1 MVNGRMIA
9 AVVLLASAIG
19 LLSGARE
26 ARVPGGARTLVAN
39 APEAGVIAMAGP
51 GPGRIRVLFAR
62 NGGMVLQREI
72 SVPGAGEVRELSL
85 SADGNDLFVATDTT
99 AYALSTRTGHVEAQA
114 LATGDARG
122 PQGRDVEG

>member
-1 MVNGRMIA
+1 VVNGRIIA
-9 AVVLLASAIG
+9 AVVLLTSAIG
-19 LLSGARE
+19 LLSGVRE

-85 SADGNDLFVATDTT
+85 SADGNDLFVATDTA
-99 AYALSTRTGHVEAQA
+99 AYALSTRTGHVEAQT